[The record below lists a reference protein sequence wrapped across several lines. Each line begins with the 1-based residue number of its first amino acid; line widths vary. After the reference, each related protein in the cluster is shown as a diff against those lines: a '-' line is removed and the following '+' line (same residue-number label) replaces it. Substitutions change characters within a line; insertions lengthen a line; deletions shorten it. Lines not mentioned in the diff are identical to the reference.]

1 MCESVSA
8 QWTPRLCFIVSVHP
22 YSEKESSVPSIQWA
36 WCMCVCVWVGKQTA
50 DNQQYFLQLRTTRA
64 FLHPH
69 LASSVSPARSVYTES
84 CWAQRTRP
92 LITKW
97 SAAALQ
103 FYIHTT
109 APRAFNIDG
118 PASSED
124 FRVILLSWLCFSFCK
139 MSGGEIICQGW
150 LRKSPPEKK
159 LRRYV
164 SVSNAMFF
172 WVIIFCFMYSNSDA
186 ESCA

>member
-1 MCESVSA
+1 MSLCRRSELHACGSLSSFIPTVRESR
-8 QWTPRLCFIVSVHP
+8 PF
-22 YSEKESSVPSIQWA
+22 SSVGV
-36 WCMCVCVWVGKQTA
+36 VCVWVSGKTNSIQPTVLPTSA
-50 DNQQYFLQLRTTRA
+50 YNSSVSS
-64 FLHPH
+64 PH
-69 LASSVSPARSVYTES
+69 LASSVSPARSVYSAS

-92 LITKW
+92 IITKW
-97 SAAALQ
+97 RAAALQ

-109 APRAFNIDG
+109 APHAFNIDG

-124 FRVILLSWLCFSFCK
+124 FRVILLLWLCFSFYK

-164 SVSNAMFF
+164 SVPNAMFF
-172 WVIIFCFMYSNSDA
+172 CARILCFMYSNSDA